1 MASSRKSP
9 KNSTLLARATA
20 AVKRHVQRGDHLV
33 AGLSGGIDSV
43 VLLDL
48 LCRASRGSG
57 FTLSAVHVNHQIN
70 PSANAWAKFC
80 RVLCR
85 DHAIPLKVKKVE
97 VKKGDSLE
105 AAARAARYAVY
116 AGVKCAAIAL
126 AHNQDDQVETLLLQ
140 LLRGSGVKGASAMPE
155 FRIEKPVLLR
165 PLLDVPRSEIAAY
178 ARARK
183 LEWIEDDSNADTA
196 FDRNFLR
203 HRLLPVI
210 AERYP
215 AYRQTLSRA
224 SRHFAEAAE
233 LLDACAVVDAG
244 GTEDT
249 LDLARLDGLSAARV
263 KNALRHFLS
272 QHGVLM
278 PNARRIDE
286 FARQVMR
293 ADATANLRLKAGG
306 HDLRSYA
313 GRLHI
318 VPASRKA
325 AMSRRATRS
334 SRSSKAV
341 PSLECV
347 PWRGEQRLL
356 LAPFDGMLVMTPK
369 RGKGISLAK
378 IAGKKLMVRERQG
391 GERLRLDASRPSR
404 TLKNLW
410 QEACTPQWLRD
421 GSPLLFAGNDLVYVA
436 GLGVDAAFRAG
447 AGEAGVEPAWHP
459 NPR

>member
-20 AVKRHVQRGDHLV
+20 AVKRHVQRGDRLV

-48 LCRASRGSG
+48 LRRASRGGG
-57 FTLSAVHVNHQIN
+57 FTLTAVHVNHQIN
-70 PSANAWAKFC
+70 PAANAWAKFC
-80 RVLCR
+80 RALCR
-85 DHAIPLKVKKVE
+85 DHAIPLMVKKVE

-263 KNALRHFLS
+263 KNALRYFLS

-286 FARQVMR
+286 FARQLMR
-293 ADATANLRLKAGG
+293 ADTTANLTLKAGG

-313 GRLHI
+313 GRLHV
-318 VPASRKA
+318 VPASR
-325 AMSRRATRS
+325 
-334 SRSSKAV
+334 KAV

-347 PWRGEQRLL
+347 PWRGEPRLL
-356 LAPFDGMLVMTPK
+356 LAPFDGMLAMTPK

-378 IAGKKLMVRERQG
+378 IAGKKLMVRGRQG

-447 AGEAGVEPAWHP
+447 VGEAGVEPAWHP